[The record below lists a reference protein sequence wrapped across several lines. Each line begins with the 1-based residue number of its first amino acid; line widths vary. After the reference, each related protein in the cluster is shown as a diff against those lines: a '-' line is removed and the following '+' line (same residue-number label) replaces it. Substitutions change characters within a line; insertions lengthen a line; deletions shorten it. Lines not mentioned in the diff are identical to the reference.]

1 MDSLKTRITNVPQ
14 MSGFKSVALGTYTAA
29 SAHAAVSNILIPW
42 GAIVID
48 TPVIV
53 TTTFNAGT
61 TSFVETGTVG
71 TLAQADGSTVAADPD
86 GFMNGTTTT
95 APLDGAAG
103 KYLSC
108 RGGTES
114 LGGVLLGT
122 KPAYTQS
129 QTYSESGEKVVPVV
143 LQWTHAGTVPSTG
156 NLIWWVEYMFDPN
169 IVWTQAAL
177 A

>member
-14 MSGFKSVALGTYTAA
+14 MSGRKSVALGTNTSVAT
-29 SAHAAVSNILIPW
+29 HAAVSNILIPW

-53 TTTFNAGT
+53 TTAFNPSGA
-61 TSFVETGTVG
+61 SHVETGTVG
-71 TLAQADGSTVAADPD
+71 TLAQADGSTVSADPN
-86 GFMNGTTTT
+86 GFM
-95 APLDGAAG
+95 AGAAATARGQTLG
-103 KYLSC
+103 KSLSC

-114 LGGVLLGT
+114 LGGALLGT
-122 KPAYTQS
+122 KPSYTVS

-143 LQWTHAGTVPSTG
+143 LQWTIAGSVPSTG
-156 NLIWWVEYMFDPN
+156 SIMWWVEYVYDPN

>member
-14 MSGFKSVALGTYTAA
+14 MTGFKSVALGTNTAA
-29 SAHAAVSNILIPW
+29 QAHAAVSNILIPW

-48 TPVIV
+48 TPIIV
-53 TTTFNAGT
+53 TAAFNSGTSTF
-61 TSFVETGTVG
+61 FDTGTVG
-71 TLAQADGSTVAADPD
+71 TLAQADGSAATADPN
-86 GFMNGTTTT
+86 GFMAGAAAT
-95 APLDGAAG
+95 AALDTAAG

-122 KPAYTQS
+122 KPPYTVS
-129 QTYSESGEKVVPVV
+129 STYTDSGEKVVPVV
-143 LQWTHAGTVPSTG
+143 LQWTHAGSVPSTG
-156 NLIWWVEYMFDPN
+156 SLIWWVEYIFDPN

>member
-14 MSGFKSVALGTYTAA
+14 MTGFKSVALGTYTAA
-29 SAHAAVSNILIPW
+29 QAHAAVSNILIPL

-48 TPVIV
+48 TPIIV
-53 TTTFNAGT
+53 TAAFNSGTSTF
-61 TSFVETGTVG
+61 FDTGTVG
-71 TLAQADGSTVAADPD
+71 TLAQADGSTVSADPN
-86 GFMNGTTTT
+86 GFM
-95 APLDGAAG
+95 AGAAATASGQTVG

-114 LGGVLLGT
+114 LGGALLGT
-122 KPAYTQS
+122 KPSYTVS

-143 LQWTHAGTVPSTG
+143 LGWTIAGSVPSTG
-156 NLIWWVEYMFDPN
+156 SIMWWVEYIFDPN

>member
-1 MDSLKTRITNVPQ
+1 MDSLKTRITNAPQ
-14 MSGFKSVALGTYTAA
+14 MSGYKSVALGTNTSVAT
-29 SAHAAVSNILIPW
+29 HAAVSNILIPW

-48 TPVIV
+48 TPIIV
-53 TTTFNAGT
+53 TAAFNPSGA
-61 TSFVETGTVG
+61 SHVETGTVG

-86 GFMNGTTTT
+86 GFMDGITTT
-95 APLDGAAG
+95 ASIKTVG

-114 LGGVLLGT
+114 LGGALLGT
-122 KPAYTQS
+122 KPSYTVS

-143 LQWTHAGTVPSTG
+143 LQWTHAGGVASTG
-156 NLIWWVEYMFDPN
+156 SLIWWVEYIYDPN

>member
-1 MDSLKTRITNVPQ
+1 MDSLKTKITNVPQ
-14 MSGFKSVALGTYTAA
+14 MSGRVTVPLGTNTSVAT
-29 SAHAAVSNILIPW
+29 HAAVSNILIPW

-53 TTTFNAGT
+53 TTAFNPSGA
-61 TSFVETGTVG
+61 SHVETGTVG
-71 TLAQADGSTVAADPD
+71 TLAQADASAATADPN
-86 GFMNGTTTT
+86 GFM
-95 APLDGAAG
+95 AGAAATASGQTVG

-114 LGGVLLGT
+114 LGGALLGT
-122 KPAYTQS
+122 KPSYTVS

-143 LQWTHAGTVPSTG
+143 LEWTIAGSVPSTG
-156 NLIWWVEYMFDPN
+156 SIVWWVEYMFDPN

>member
-1 MDSLKTRITNVPQ
+1 MDSLKTKITNVPQ
-14 MSGFKSVALGTYTAA
+14 MSGRKSVALGTYTSVAT
-29 SAHAAVSNILIPW
+29 HAAVSNILIPW

-53 TTTFNAGT
+53 TTVFNAGT
-61 TSFVETGTVG
+61 SSFVETGTVG
-71 TLAQADGSTVAADPD
+71 TLAQADGSTVSADPD
-86 GFMNGTTTT
+86 GFMNGAAAT
-95 APLDGAAG
+95 AALDTAAG

-122 KPAYTQS
+122 KPSYTVS
-129 QTYSESGEKVVPVV
+129 QTYSSSGEKVVPIV
-143 LQWTHAGTVPSTG
+143 LQWTHAGSVPSTG
-156 NLIWWVEYMFDPN
+156 NLIWWVEYIFDPN

>member
-14 MSGFKSVALGTYTAA
+14 MSGFKSVALGTNTAA
-29 SAHAAVSNILIPW
+29 QAHAAVSNIIIPW

-48 TPVIV
+48 TPIIV
-53 TTTFNAGT
+53 TAAFNSGT
-61 TSFVETGTVG
+61 STYFNTGTVG
-71 TLAQADGSTVAADPD
+71 TLAQADASTVSADPN
-86 GFMNGTTTT
+86 GFM
-95 APLDGAAG
+95 AGAAGTASGQVLG

-114 LGGVLLGT
+114 LGGALLGT
-122 KPAYTQS
+122 KPSYTVS
-129 QTYSESGEKVVPVV
+129 ETYSSSGEKVVPVV
-143 LQWTHAGTVPSTG
+143 LQWTITGSVPSTG
-156 NLIWWVEYMFDPN
+156 SVMWWVEYVFDPN